1 MKIIIKESQYKKL
14 QETIRASQAYRD
26 DSALQTV
33 IDGDRG
39 IAWVIPNQIENLEEK
54 IKEADLNFIK
64 VVENPHNPYIVYRD
78 GYYDNALEL
87 HNIAKKYDGY
97 LAWYA
102 TEEDSIR
109 IGQLLEYDED
119 DIKSYILRNR
129 LIRTG
134 NVTCKECDWSWPITD
149 GGEDKFVCHKCGED
163 NSKLYDGVS

>member
-14 QETIRASQAYRD
+14 QETIRASQAH
-26 DSALQTV
+26 SADYSLQTV

-39 IAWVIPNQIENLEEK
+39 IAWITPMEIKNLAQK
-54 IKEADLNFIK
+54 IKEANLNFIE
-64 VVENPHNPYIVYRD
+64 VVENPYNPYIIYRD

-87 HNIAKKYDGY
+87 YNIAKKYNGY
-97 LAWYA
+97 LAWNA

-129 LIRTG
+129 LRRTG
-134 NVTCKECDWSWPITD
+134 NITCKKCNWMWSID
-149 GGEDKFVCHKCGED
+149 DSGEDRFVCHKCGKD
-163 NSKLYDGVS
+163 NSELYDGVS